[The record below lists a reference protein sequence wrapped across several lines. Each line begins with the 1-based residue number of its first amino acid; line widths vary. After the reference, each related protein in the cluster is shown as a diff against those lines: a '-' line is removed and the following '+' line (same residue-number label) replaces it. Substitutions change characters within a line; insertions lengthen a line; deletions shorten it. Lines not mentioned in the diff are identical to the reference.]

1 MKTNNVFT
9 PVTLTAISIL
19 VLIGI
24 GLSVNI
30 NSDKVTDEK
39 ASATSIVTTPIPSP
53 IPSPLPTKNVL
64 EEEFRIAF
72 IEGCVEGNEANRSY
86 CNCNWE
92 YLMDKYGLARIYE
105 VSVHYEKTNEIPY
118 ELMESSQ
125 QCINLYK
132 N

>member
-39 ASATSIVTTPIPSP
+39 ASATSIVTIPSP